1 MNRKEFLASSLLG
14 YFGLSFG
21 SNKITSFSKSQIKK
35 INGPFAIAT
44 WNVPKATQVA
54 FDFLSKKY
62 TALDAIENGCNV
74 EERDISNSSV
84 GLGGLPDRT
93 GSVTLDACIMDHKGN
108 CGSVVYLKDIT
119 QAISVARKVMEKTP
133 HVMLAGDGAK
143 EFAISEGFKTEELLS
158 DNAKKNMRNG
168 KKLQITNP

>member
-21 SNKITSFSKSQIKK
+21 SNKITSFSKSQRKK

-54 FDFLSKKY
+54 FDFLSKKH

-74 EERDISNSSV
+74 EELDISNSSV
-84 GLGGLPDRT
+84 GL
-93 GSVTLDACIMDHKGN
+93 
-108 CGSVVYLKDIT
+108 
-119 QAISVARKVMEKTP
+119 
-133 HVMLAGDGAK
+133 
-143 EFAISEGFKTEELLS
+143 
-158 DNAKKNMRNG
+158 
-168 KKLQITNP
+168 

>member
-1 MNRKEFLASSLLG
+1 MDVMLKNEI
-14 YFGLSFG
+14 Y
-21 SNKITSFSKSQIKK
+21 
-35 INGPFAIAT
+35 
-44 WNVPKATQVA
+44 
-54 FDFLSKKY
+54 
-62 TALDAIENGCNV
+62 
-74 EERDISNSSV
+74 SNSSV

-93 GSVTLDACIMDHKGN
+93 GSVTLDACIMDHQGN

-158 DNAKKNMRNG
+158 DNAKK
-168 KKLQITNP
+168 I